1 MQPNIILLTDSYK
14 VSHYKQY
21 PAGTTQIYSYFE
33 SRGGQFENLTFFGL
47 QYYLIEYLAGQVVTQ
62 AKINQAEKLFSAH
75 FGSDKL
81 FNKAGWEYILK
92 EHKGYLPVRI
102 RAVPEGMVI
111 PTHNVIMTVENTDP
125 NCFWLTNFL
134 ETLLVQM
141 WYPCT
146 VATISREVKSLITKY
161 LEQTGDPTT
170 IDFKLH
176 DFGFRGVSSVEG
188 AGIGGA
194 AHLVN
199 FMGTDTVV
207 ALTFIQEY
215 YGTDEM
221 FGFSI
226 PAAEHSTITSWG
238 QAHEVDAYRNMLSQ
252 YPEGLVA
259 VVSDSYDVYY
269 ACEKLWGEVLKDEI
283 LARNG
288 TLVVRPD
295 SGIPKDVVL
304 KCVEIL
310 GDKIGFSLNEKG
322 YKVLNPK
329 VRVIQGDGVNYE
341 SIGEILENLKIHG
354 WSADNV
360 GFGMGG
366 ALLQKVHRDT
376 QKFAFKCS
384 CATVNGEDR
393 DVFKDPITDHG
404 KKSKKG
410 RLKLVYENGQ
420 YQTKALHE
428 SGKDILETVFENG
441 VILRE
446 VDFLEVKRNSAV

>member
-1 MQPNIILLTDSYK
+1 M
-14 VSHYKQY
+14 
-21 PAGTTQIYSYFE
+21 
-33 SRGGQFENLTFFGL
+33 TFFGL

-62 AKINQAEKLFSAH
+62 AKIDQAERLFAAH
-75 FGSDKL
+75 FGNERL

-92 EHKGYLPVRI
+92 EHNGHLPVRI
-102 RAVPEGMVI
+102 RAVPEGIVI
-111 PTHNVIMTVENTDP
+111 PTHNVIMTVENTDA

-146 VATISREVKSLITKY
+146 VATISREVKTLITKY
-161 LEQTGDPTT
+161 LEQTGDHTT

-215 YGTDEM
+215 YAKKLPPAGRVGEGYM

-238 QAHEVDAYRNMLSQ
+238 QVHEVDAYRNMLNQ

-295 SGIPKDVVL
+295 SGVPKDVVL

-329 VRVIQGDGVNYE
+329 IRIIQGDGVNYE

-366 ALLQKVHRDT
+366 ALLQKLDRDT

-420 YQTKALHE
+420 YQTKAFHE

-446 VDFLEVKRNSAV
+446 VDFEEVKRNSGV